1 MRALSTADEH
11 RDTVGARTLIYLHHD
26 PAGHVEDY
34 VPLAI
39 SSMRAFVDHV
49 LVVVNGCV
57 SDDAL
62 QRLTAVADDV
72 LVRENE
78 GFDVG
83 GYFAGLRHLGWD
95 AVAGLNALVL
105 ANNTFFAPV
114 APWEPVLE
122 AAAAHPEASFWGLSE
137 HAELRPHPFLAT
149 KVMPR
154 HLQSHFLVVRPRLL
168 TDPAF
173 REYWETMPPIES
185 YNDSVAHHE
194 SRFTEHFHSL
204 GHTSFAA
211 FPVERYRGANPS
223 LDDAG
228 SLLADGCPALKRR
241 LFFHDPLYLDHQG
254 LSPAA
259 VLAEAVGAGYP
270 EEVLLG
276 GLVRTSAPRT
286 LLVNAGLTEVLTG
299 AAVPVPGPVGAL
311 GAVTAHALITSP
323 DEAARAVA
331 RLAALP
337 DVGTAVLACAAGPAR
352 TAVDTALRELPD
364 VAARTRV
371 VEARRPGLGALASL
385 LLDAAELLDGDGLLL
400 RLAVGEAVRYA
411 DDDALA
417 GSAARLAEAA
427 ALCEAHPSLGLLLP
441 VLPVAGSR
449 EHGHGWAGGR
459 ARARALAARAD
470 IRVPLDAHTPLA
482 AYGRSYLLRP
492 SAVRPLTSLVDSL
505 SGDDALHGSEA
516 GETLDAL
523 LAPACLSAG
532 LHCRQALGP
541 ADVRAYGLLEHRY
554 QALAALL
561 PASPFEQVPYLAAR
575 SGPQASLG
583 AVVRRDLERRAPGLA
598 NRLKPVYRMMG
609 GAAKR
614 LSSILGRSR

>member
-1 MRALSTADEH
+1 MGVLSAADEH
-11 RDTVGARTLIYLHHD
+11 RGTVGTRTLIYLHHD

-39 SSMRAFVDHV
+39 GSMRYFVDRV
-49 LVVVNGCV
+49 LVVVNGPV
-57 SDDAL
+57 SDDAR

-83 GYFAGLRHLGWD
+83 GYLAGLRYLGWE
-95 AVAGLNALVL
+95 AVAGLEGLVL
-105 ANNTFFAPV
+105 TNNTFFAPV
-114 APWEPVLE
+114 APWGPVLE
-122 AAAAHPEASFWGLSE
+122 AAAAQPEASFWGLSE
-137 HAELRPHPFLAT
+137 HAELRPHPFLA
-149 KVMPR
+149 KRVMPR

-168 TDPAF
+168 ADPAF
-173 REYWETMPPIES
+173 RDYWETMPPIES
-185 YNDSVAHHE
+185 YKDSVAHHE
-194 SRFTEHFHSL
+194 SRFTEHFHTL
-204 GHTSFAA
+204 GHASFAV
-211 FPVERYRGANPS
+211 FPLEHYRGANPS

-254 LSPAA
+254 VSPAA
-259 VLAEAVGAGYP
+259 VLADAVDAGYP
-270 EEVLLG
+270 EDVLLG

-286 LLVNAGLTEVLTG
+286 LVVNAGLTETLTG
-299 AAVPVPGPVGAL
+299 AAVPVSRSARPVN
-311 GAVTAHALITSP
+311 AHALVTSP
-323 DEAARAVA
+323 DEAACAVA

-337 DVGTAVLACAAGPAR
+337 DVERAVIACADGPAHA
-352 TAVDTALRELPD
+352 AVDSALLAAPD

-371 VEARRPGLGALASL
+371 VDARRPGLGALASL
-385 LLDAAELLDGDGLLL
+385 LLDAADLLTGDGLLL
-400 RLAVGEAVRYA
+400 RLAVGEAVRNP

-417 GSAARLAEAA
+417 GSAVRLAEAA
-427 ALCEAHPSLGLLLP
+427 ALFETHASLGLVLP
-441 VLPVAGSR
+441 VLPVVGSR

-459 ARARALAARAD
+459 SRARALARRAG

-482 AYGRSYLLRP
+482 AYGRSCLLRP
-492 SAVRPLTSLVDSL
+492 SAATPLTALVGALSDADAL
-505 SGDDALHGSEA
+505 SGSGV
-516 GETLDAL
+516 GETLEGL

-532 LHCRQALGP
+532 LHCRQVLGP
-541 ADVRAYGLLEHRY
+541 ADARAYGLLEHRY

-561 PASPFEQVPYLAAR
+561 PASPFEQVPHLAAR
-575 SGPQASLG
+575 SGPRASLG

-598 NRLKPVYRMMG
+598 NSLKPVYRIMG

-614 LSSILGRSR
+614 LSSLHGRSR